1 MNSSFCSMKCS
12 FVPRRLSLEKM
23 VGADGR
29 CVQSSDDTLSGDL
42 DGWLDFRKKAPSG
55 ADTAVSSG
63 LSEPVRRRS
72 VGMWPRSVRGSV
84 RHRHQRRSG
93 SIGREV
99 LHRTRSLL
107 SVRGARL
114 GVSLPPAVVRQFGT
128 GMAERFTT
136 IYRMALLLAA
146 IAMIAT
152 CLLMRSATGIGLMAM
167 RDNEQAAGTG
177 FDSGPV

>member
-1 MNSSFCSMKCS
+1 MKCS

-42 DGWLDFRKKAPSG
+42 DGWLDFRKKPQAAPI
-55 ADTAVSSG
+55 
-63 LSEPVRRRS
+63 RRFLLVFPSRLGGVRS
-72 VGMWPRSVRGSV
+72 VCGRARSEAQSAID
-84 RHRHQRRSG
+84 HQRRSG

-99 LHRTRSLL
+99 LHRTRNLL